1 MARRLIATD
10 GGIRMTNQEIIAQ
23 AEQVIIKTYGRYP
36 VAFVRGQGSTV
47 WDADGKSY
55 TDFLSGI
62 AVCVLGHCHPR
73 VVAAITKQAQT
84 LIHVSNYYHTVP
96 QTEVA
101 TFLSEHSFGGKA
113 FFCNSGA
120 EANEAALKIARKYS
134 HDRYS
139 EARTDIITTT
149 NSFHGRTLGTIAA
162 TGQAK
167 VQKGFEPGLPGFSYV
182 PYGDLAAMEQAIT
195 EHTCAV
201 LVEPIQGEG
210 GIVIPPDGYLEGLRR
225 MCDQRDVLL
234 MFDEVQTGI
243 GHSGYFFGYQHEGV
257 VPDVMTLAKG
267 LAGGMPIGVMMAKP
281 HVAEALGPG
290 THGSTFG
297 GNPVSCSAALAV
309 LQTIESE
316 NILEHVKSVGAYFT
330 AGLKRLQAKYACIT
344 EVRSRGLM
352 LAAELNR
359 PGGPIV
365 LKCLERGY
373 LINYTMDNV
382 LRFVP
387 PLIITQQEVDGLL
400 QTLDGVFA
408 EE

>member
-1 MARRLIATD
+1 
-10 GGIRMTNQEIIAQ
+10 MTNAEIIAQ
-23 AEQVIIKTYGRYP
+23 AEQVIIRTYGRYP
-36 VAFVRGQGSTV
+36 VAFVRGQGATL

-73 VVAAITKQAQT
+73 VVEAIKRQAET
-84 LIHVSNYYHTVP
+84 LLHVSNFYHTLP

-101 TFLSEHSFGGKA
+101 TFLAEHAFGGKS

-134 HDRYS
+134 HDRHS
-139 EARTDIITTT
+139 AARTDIISTT

-162 TGQAK
+162 TGQTK
-167 VQKGFEPGLPGFSYV
+167 VQKGFEPLLPGFVHV
-182 PYGDLAAMEQAIT
+182 PYGDLGAVEQAMT
-195 EHTCAV
+195 DRTCAV

-234 MFDEVQTGI
+234 IFDEVQTGV
-243 GHSGYFFGYQHEGV
+243 GHTGHFFGYQHEGV

-267 LAGGMPIGVMMAKP
+267 LGGGLPIGVMMAKP
-281 HVAEALGPG
+281 HIAEALAPG

-297 GNPVSCSAALAV
+297 GNPVACSAALAV
-309 LQTIESE
+309 LQTIEE
-316 NILEHVKSVGAYFT
+316 DNILDHVTRVGAHFD
-330 AGLKRLQAKYACIT
+330 AGLKRLQQKYAFIT
-344 EVRSRGLM
+344 NVRGRGLM
-352 LAAELNR
+352 VAAELDR
-359 PGGPIV
+359 PGGHMV
-365 LKCLERGY
+365 VKCLERGY
-373 LINYTMDNV
+373 LINCTVDSV
-382 LRFVP
+382 LRFLP
-387 PLIITQQEVDGLL
+387 PLTITEQEVDGLL
-400 QTLDGVFA
+400 ATLDTVLG

>member
-1 MARRLIATD
+1 
-10 GGIRMTNQEIIAQ
+10 MTNQDIIAQ

-55 TDFLSGI
+55 TDFLTGI

-73 VVAAITKQAQT
+73 VVEAITKQAQT
-84 LIHVSNYYHTVP
+84 LLHVSNFYHTLP

-101 TFLSEHSFGGKA
+101 TFLSKHAFGGKS

-120 EANEAALKIARKYS
+120 EANESALKIARKYS
-134 HDRYS
+134 HDRHDES
-139 EARTDIITTT
+139 RTDIITTT
-149 NSFHGRTLGTIAA
+149 NSFHGRTLGTVAA
-162 TGQAK
+162 TGQEK
-167 VQKGFEPGLPGFSYV
+167 VRKGFEPTLPGFTYV
-182 PYGDLAAMEQAIT
+182 PYGDLGAMEQAMT
-195 EHTCAV
+195 ERTCAV

-210 GIVIPPDGYLEGLRR
+210 GIVIPPQGYLEGLRR

-243 GHSGYFFGYQHEGV
+243 GHTGYYFGYQHEGV

-267 LAGGMPIGVMMAKP
+267 LGGGLPIGVMMAKA

-309 LQTIESE
+309 LQTIED
-316 NILEHVKSVGAYFT
+316 EHLLDHVQEIGAYFVD
-330 AGLKRLQAKYACIT
+330 GLKRLQKKYAFIT
-344 EVRSRGLM
+344 EVRGRGLM
-352 LAAELNR
+352 VAAELDR
-359 PGGPIV
+359 PGGPMV
-365 LKCLERGY
+365 MKALERGS
-373 LINYTMDNV
+373 LINCTVDCV
-382 LRFVP
+382 LRFLP
-387 PLIITQQEVDGLL
+387 PLIVTQQEVDGLL
-400 QTLDGVFA
+400 AILDTIFA

>member
-1 MARRLIATD
+1 
-10 GGIRMTNQEIIAQ
+10 MTNAEIIAQ
-23 AEQVIIKTYGRYP
+23 ADQVIIRTYGRYP
-36 VAFVRGQGSTV
+36 VAFVRGQGATL

-73 VVAAITKQAQT
+73 VVEAIKQQAET
-84 LIHVSNYYHTVP
+84 LLHVSNFYHTLP
-96 QTEVA
+96 QTAVA
-101 TFLSEHSFGGKA
+101 TFLAEHAFGGKS

-139 EARTDIITTT
+139 AERIEIISTD

-162 TGQAK
+162 TGQTK
-167 VQKGFEPGLPGFSYV
+167 VQKGFEPLLPGFIHV
-182 PYGDLAAMEQAIT
+182 PYGDLGAVEQAMT
-195 EHTCAV
+195 DRTCAV

-234 MFDEVQTGI
+234 VFDEVQTGI
-243 GHSGYFFGYQHEGV
+243 GHTGHFFGYQHEGV

-267 LAGGMPIGVMMAKP
+267 LGGGLPIGVMMAKS
-281 HVAEALGPG
+281 HIAEALGPG

-297 GNPVSCSAALAV
+297 GNPVACSAALAV
-309 LQTIESE
+309 LQTIEEE
-316 NILEHVKSVGAYFT
+316 NILDHVKQVGAHFL
-330 AGLKRLQAKYACIT
+330 AGLRRLQKKYAFIT
-344 EVRSRGLM
+344 NVRGRGLM
-352 LAAELNR
+352 VAAELDK
-359 PGGPIV
+359 PGGHMV
-365 LKCLERGY
+365 VKCLERGY
-373 LINYTMDNV
+373 LINCTVDHV
-382 LRFVP
+382 LRFLP
-387 PLIITQQEVDGLL
+387 PLTITEQEVDGLL
-400 QTLDGVFA
+400 TTLDAVFS

>member
-1 MARRLIATD
+1 
-10 GGIRMTNQEIIAQ
+10 MTNQEIIAQ
-23 AEQVIIKTYGRYP
+23 ADQVIIKTYGRYP

-47 WDADGKSY
+47 WDAEGKAY
-55 TDFLSGI
+55 TDFLTGI

-73 VVAAITKQAQT
+73 MVEAITKQAQT
-84 LIHVSNYYHTVP
+84 LIHVSNFYHTVP

-101 TFLSEHSFGGKA
+101 TFLSEHAFGGKA

-134 HDRYS
+134 HDRHG
-139 EARTDIITTT
+139 EERTDIITTL
-149 NSFHGRTLGTIAA
+149 NSFHGRTLGTVAA
-162 TGQAK
+162 TGQEK
-167 VQKGFEPGLPGFSYV
+167 VRKGFEPILPGFSYV
-182 PYGDLAAMEQAIT
+182 PYGDLAAMEQALT
-195 EHTCAV
+195 ERTCAV

-210 GIVIPPDGYLEGLRR
+210 GIVVPPAGYLAGLRQ
-225 MCDQRDVLL
+225 MCDQREVLL

-243 GHSGYFFGYQHEGV
+243 GHTGYYFGYQHEGV

-309 LQTIESE
+309 LRTIEDE
-316 NILEHVKSVGAYFT
+316 HLLEHVQEVGAYFLD
-330 AGLKRLQAKYACIT
+330 GLRRLQKKYAFIT
-344 EVRSRGLM
+344 EVRGRGLM
-352 LAAELNR
+352 VAAELDR
-359 PGGPIV
+359 PGGHMV
-365 LKCLERGY
+365 LKAMERGY
-373 LINYTMDNV
+373 LINCTVDCV
-382 LRFVP
+382 LRFLP
-387 PLIITQQEVDGLL
+387 PLIITQAEVDGLL
-400 QTLDGVFA
+400 ATLDAIFA

>member
-1 MARRLIATD
+1 
-10 GGIRMTNQEIIAQ
+10 MTNQDIIAQ
-23 AEQVIIKTYGRYP
+23 ADQVIIKTYGRYP
-36 VAFVRGQGSTV
+36 IAFVRGQGSTV

-55 TDFLSGI
+55 TDFLTGI

-73 VVAAITKQAQT
+73 VVAAITKQAQM
-84 LIHVSNYYHTVP
+84 LLHVSNFYHTLP

-101 TFLSEHSFGGKA
+101 TFLSEHAFGGKS

-134 HDRYS
+134 HDYHNES
-139 EARTDIITTT
+139 RTDIITTT
-149 NSFHGRTLGTIAA
+149 NSFHGRTLGTVAA
-162 TGQAK
+162 TGQEK
-167 VQKGFEPGLPGFSYV
+167 VRKGFEPTLPGFTYV
-182 PYGDLAAMEQAIT
+182 PYGDLGAMEQAIT
-195 EHTCAV
+195 ERTCAV

-243 GHSGYFFGYQHEGV
+243 GHTGYYFGYQHEGV

-267 LAGGMPIGVMMAKP
+267 LGGGLPIGVMMAKA

-309 LQTIESE
+309 LQTIEDE
-316 NILEHVKSVGAYFT
+316 HLLEHVQEIGTYFVD
-330 AGLKRLQAKYACIT
+330 GLKRLQKKYAFIT
-344 EVRSRGLM
+344 EVRGRGLM
-352 LAAELNR
+352 VAAELDR
-359 PGGPIV
+359 PGGHMV
-365 LKCLERGY
+365 MKALERGY
-373 LINYTMDNV
+373 LINCTVDRV
-382 LRFVP
+382 LRFLP
-387 PLIITQQEVDGLL
+387 PLTVTQQEVDGLL
-400 QTLDGVFA
+400 ATLDTIFA

>member
-1 MARRLIATD
+1 
-10 GGIRMTNQEIIAQ
+10 MTNEEIIAQ
-23 AEQVIIKTYGRYP
+23 ADQVIMRTYGRYP
-36 VAFVRGQGSTV
+36 VAFVRGQGATV
-47 WDADGKSY
+47 WDANGKSY
-55 TDFLSGI
+55 TDFLTGI

-73 VVAAITKQAQT
+73 VVEAIKKQAET
-84 LIHVSNYYHTVP
+84 LLHVSNFYHTVP

-101 TFLSEHSFGGKA
+101 TFLAEHAFGGKS

-139 EARTDIITTT
+139 HERAEIISTT

-162 TGQAK
+162 TGQTK
-167 VQKGFEPGLPGFSYV
+167 VQKGFEPLLPGFVHV
-182 PYGDLAAMEQAIT
+182 PYGDLGAVEQAM
-195 EHTCAV
+195 HDRTCAV

-234 MFDEVQTGI
+234 IFDEVQTGI
-243 GHSGYFFGYQHEGV
+243 GHTGYFFGYQYEGV

-267 LAGGMPIGVMMAKP
+267 LGGGLPIGVMMAKP

-297 GNPVSCSAALAV
+297 GNPVACSAALAV
-309 LQTIESE
+309 LKTIEE
-316 NILEHVKSVGAYFT
+316 EDLLDHVKRVGAYFL
-330 AGLKRLQAKYACIT
+330 AGLERLQHKYAFIT
-344 EVRSRGLM
+344 NVRGRGLM
-352 LAAELNR
+352 LAAELDR
-359 PGGPIV
+359 PGAHMV
-365 LKCLERGY
+365 VKCLERGY
-373 LINYTMDNV
+373 LINCTVDRV
-382 LRFVP
+382 LRFLP
-387 PLIITQQEVDGLL
+387 PLTITVQEVDGLL
-400 QTLDGVFA
+400 ATLDAVCG

>member
-1 MARRLIATD
+1 
-10 GGIRMTNQEIIAQ
+10 MTNQEIIAQ

-36 VAFVRGQGSTV
+36 VAFVRGQGCTV

-73 VVAAITKQAQT
+73 MVEAITKQAQT
-84 LIHVSNYYHTVP
+84 LIHISNYYHTLP

-101 TFLSEHSFGGKA
+101 TFLSEHGFGGKA

-162 TGQAK
+162 TGQEK
-167 VQKGFEPGLPGFSYV
+167 VRKGFEPGLPGFHYV
-182 PYGDLAAMEQAIT
+182 PYGDLSAVEQAMT
-195 EHTCAV
+195 EQTCAV

-210 GIVIPPDGYLEGLRR
+210 GIVIPPNGYLEGLRR

-243 GHSGYFFGYQHEGV
+243 GHTGNYFGYQHEGV

-281 HVAEALGPG
+281 HIAEALGPG

-309 LQTIESE
+309 LQTIEEE
-316 NILEHVKSVGAYFT
+316 NLLAHVRDVGAHFV
-330 AGLKRLQAKYACIT
+330 AGLQQLQKKYAFIT
-344 EVRSRGLM
+344 DVRGRGLM
-352 LAAELNR
+352 VAAELDR
-359 PGGPIV
+359 PGGHMV
-365 LKCLERGY
+365 LKCLERGF
-373 LINYTMDNV
+373 LINCTVDRV

-387 PLIITQQEVDGLL
+387 PLVISKQEIDSLL
-400 QTLDGVFA
+400 TTLDGIFA

>member
-1 MARRLIATD
+1 
-10 GGIRMTNQEIIAQ
+10 MTNQDIIAQ
-23 AEQVIIKTYGRYP
+23 ADQVIIKTYGRYP

-55 TDFLSGI
+55 TDFLTGI

-84 LIHVSNYYHTVP
+84 LLHVSNFYHTLP

-101 TFLSEHSFGGKA
+101 TFLSEHAFGGKS

-134 HDRYS
+134 HDRHDES
-139 EARTDIITTT
+139 RTDIITTT
-149 NSFHGRTLGTIAA
+149 NSFHGRTLGTVAA
-162 TGQAK
+162 TGQEK
-167 VQKGFEPGLPGFSYV
+167 VRKGFEPTLPGFTYV
-182 PYGDLAAMEQAIT
+182 PYGDLGAMEQAIT
-195 EHTCAV
+195 ERTCAV

-243 GHSGYFFGYQHEGV
+243 GHTGYYFGYQHEGV

-267 LAGGMPIGVMMAKP
+267 LGGGLPIGVMMAKA

-297 GNPVSCSAALAV
+297 GNPVSCSAALVV
-309 LQTIESE
+309 LQTIEDE
-316 NILEHVKSVGAYFT
+316 HLLEHVQEIGTYFVD
-330 AGLKRLQAKYACIT
+330 GLKRLQKKYAFIT
-344 EVRSRGLM
+344 EVRGRGLM
-352 LAAELNR
+352 VAAELDR
-359 PGGPIV
+359 PGGHMV
-365 LKCLERGY
+365 MKALERGY
-373 LINYTMDNV
+373 LINCTVDRV
-382 LRFVP
+382 LRFLP
-387 PLIITQQEVDGLL
+387 PLIVTQQEVDGLL
-400 QTLDGVFA
+400 ATLDTIFA

>member
-1 MARRLIATD
+1 MS
-10 GGIRMTNQEIIAQ
+10 NQEIIAQ
-23 AEQVIIKTYGRYP
+23 ADQVIIKTYGRYQ

-47 WDADGKSY
+47 WDADGKAY
-55 TDFLSGI
+55 TDFLSGL
-62 AVCVLGHCHPR
+62 AVTVLGHCHAR
-73 VVAAITKQAQT
+73 VVEAITQQAQT
-84 LIHVSNYYHTVP
+84 LIHVSNFYHTVP

-101 TFLSEHSFGGKA
+101 TFLSQHAFGGKA

-134 HDRYS
+134 HDHHGEER
-139 EARTDIITTT
+139 ADIITTT
-149 NSFHGRTLGTIAA
+149 NSFHGRTLGTVAA
-162 TGQAK
+162 TGQEK
-167 VQKGFEPGLPGFSYV
+167 VRKGFEPTMPGFSYV

-195 EHTCAV
+195 EQTCAV

-210 GIVIPPDGYLEGLRR
+210 GIVVPPAGYLAGLRQ

-243 GHSGYFFGYQHEGV
+243 GHTGYYFGYQHEGV

-281 HVAEALGPG
+281 HIAEALGPG

-309 LQTIESE
+309 LRTIED
-316 NILEHVKSVGAYFT
+316 EHLLDHVQEVGAYFLD
-330 AGLKRLQAKYACIT
+330 GLRRLQKKYAFIT
-344 EVRSRGLM
+344 EVRGRGLM
-352 LAAELNR
+352 VAAELDR
-359 PGGPIV
+359 PGGHMV
-365 LKCLERGY
+365 VKAMERGY
-373 LINYTMDNV
+373 LINCTVDYV
-382 LRFVP
+382 LRFLP
-387 PLIITQQEVDGLL
+387 PLIITRQEVDGLL
-400 QTLDGVFA
+400 AVLDTIFA